1 MSVSNRSAWSLAL
14 LAVGLSACAHLAEP
28 GRTPDKAAAPAS
40 GPGAAVVAKAG
51 PAASASAPAAASA
64 VPPAA
69 AASAAPPGAAASAVP
84 PGALRPF
91 ADVVK
96 DARRSEGLFTLWQK
110 DDKVWLEL
118 KPEDLN
124 QPFFLSPKIKTGIGE
139 NFFFGGLMGFD
150 DGAVEFRRIH
160 NQLQLVWINTE
171 YVARAGT
178 PEGRAVAAAFSPSLL
193 ASTAVLSLPHPER
206 KSILVEANAIFVADL
221 LGKAMEL
228 QRAYRQSY
236 AFDARN
242 SAITAVRNT
251 PEVTVLE
258 VLSHF
263 ATGSIAIAQPGAP
276 AGAPVPTV
284 PRALPDA
291 RSLFMTLHY
300 SLAKLPP
307 QPIRPRLAD
316 ARVGHFTTG
325 VVDFSDDIARNPRQR
340 YVNRWR
346 LEKKDPAAALSEP
359 VKPITFWLDRTIPL
373 KYRAAV
379 TAGVLEWNKAFEA
392 IGFKDAIR
400 VEVQPDDATFDTLD
414 FGRASIRWMTNARPG
429 FGGIGQSHVDP
440 RTGEILHS
448 GIALE
453 SLDSRNVRSVRSQ
466 ILAPALDS
474 AMHEAGAA
482 GHGASAAHECSFA
495 DAAAEQLGYA
505 LELMDVRG
513 EIDPSSPEA
522 QKFVEDYVRQ
532 VTVHEV
538 GHTLGLRHNFRASR
552 AYSEAQLAD
561 PVFTAEHGT
570 VASVMEYMPINLNA
584 PGEKHALHG
593 TPFNTALGPYDY
605 WAIEYAYKPFAA
617 ADEAAELARIA
628 GRSAEP
634 LLAFGTD
641 EDASL
646 GLDPETLQL
655 DLGNDVLAFARK
667 RIAIAQD
674 MLRRQETRT
683 PRADQGYVVLRRSVL
698 YAVNDVG
705 RAAGMLARQIGG
717 VRTLR
722 DAPGSGRD
730 PLQPVPAAQQREA
743 LALITGSLL
752 AADSLRISPALQR
765 RLAPDYLARREAM
778 QAGDVSAGTDF
789 SIATQVL
796 EMQRGLLGVLM
807 SDTVA
812 VRLLDSAEKS
822 APGADAALAL
832 SELYA
837 SVTKA
842 VWSELGGSADI
853 APLRRELQREHVNR
867 MATLLLRP
875 QALSRADARGLLRV
889 QAKALSAQLD
899 AASRRRGLSPETEA
913 HLKDSADTLNQAL
926 AARLVRTGT

>member
-1 MSVSNRSAWSLAL
+1 MAL
-14 LAVGLSACAHLAEP
+14 LCIGLSACAQLAEP
-28 GRTPDKAAAPAS
+28 SGAQGKA
-40 GPGAAVVAKAG
+40 V
-51 PAASASAPAAASA
+51 ASAPITASPPADGPAPIAATVPALAPRPAA
-64 VPPAA
+64 VPVTVV
-69 AASAAPPGAAASAVP
+69 APG
-84 PGALRPF
+84 GALRPF

-96 DARRSEGLFTLWQK
+96 DAKRVDGLFTLWQK
-110 DDKVWLEL
+110 EDKVWLEL

-139 NFFFGGLMGFD
+139 NFFFGGLLGFD
-150 DGAVEFRRIH
+150 DGLVEFRRIH
-160 NQLQLVWINTE
+160 NLMQLVWVNTE
-171 YVARAGT
+171 YIARPGT
-178 PEGRAVAAAFSPSLL
+178 PEARAVAAAFSPSLL

-206 KSILVEANAIFVADL
+206 KSILIEANSIFVADL
-221 LGKAMEL
+221 LGTAMQL
-228 QRAYRQSY
+228 QRTYRQGYSL
-236 AFDARN
+236 DTRN
-242 SAITAVRNT
+242 SAITALRNT
-251 PEVTVLE
+251 PDVTVIE

-263 ATGSIAIAQPGAP
+263 AAGSIAVPQPGSP
-276 AGAPVPTV
+276 PGAPVPTV

-300 SLAKLPP
+300 SLARMPP
-307 QPIRPRLAD
+307 QPLRPRLAD
-316 ARVGHFTTG
+316 ARIGHFTTG
-325 VVDFSDDIARNPRQR
+325 VIDFSDDIARNPRQR

-346 LEKKDPAAALSEP
+346 LEKKEPSAELSEP
-359 VKPITFWLDRTIPL
+359 VKPITFWLDRSIPL

-379 TAGVLEWNKAFEA
+379 TAGVLEWNKAFEK

-400 VEVQPDDATFDTLD
+400 IEQQPDDAEFDTLD

-440 RTGEILHS
+440 RTGEILHA
-448 GIALE
+448 GISIE

-466 ILAPALDS
+466 ILTPGAGELPPAHGTGPASHL
-474 AMHEAGAA
+474 AA
-482 GHGASAAHECSFA
+482 GHECSFA
-495 DAAAEQLGYA
+495 DAAAEQLAYA
-505 LELMDVRG
+505 LELLDVRG

-522 QKFVEDYVRQ
+522 QKFVEAYVTQ
-532 VTVHEV
+532 VTIHEV

-552 AYSEAQLAD
+552 AYTERQLAD
-561 PVFTAEHGT
+561 PEFTAAHGT

-584 PGEKHALHG
+584 PGERRTLYG

-605 WAIEYAYKPFAA
+605 WAIEYAYRPFDEK
-617 ADEAAELARIA
+617 DEAAALARIA

-655 DLGNDVLAFARK
+655 DLGNDVVAFARK

-674 MLRRQETRT
+674 MLRRQEFRE
-683 PRADQGYVVLRRSVL
+683 PRPDQGYVVLRRSVL

-705 RAAGMLARQIGG
+705 RSAGMLARQIGG
-717 VRTLR
+717 VRTVR

-743 LALITGSLL
+743 LELITGSLL

-765 RLAPDYLARREAM
+765 RLATDFLARRDAL
-778 QAGDVSAGTDF
+778 QSGDAAAGTDF

-796 EMQRGLLGVLM
+796 EMQRGLLGMLM

-812 VRLLDSAEKS
+812 VRLLDSAEKTGS
-822 APGADAALAL
+822 GGDGALPL

-837 SVTKA
+837 SLAKA
-842 VWSELGGSADI
+842 VWSELAGAGEI
-853 APLRRELQREHVNR
+853 APLRRELQRDHVNR
-867 MATLLLRP
+867 LANLLLRP
-875 QALSRADARGLLRV
+875 QALSRADARSLLRV
-889 QAKALSAQLD
+889 QAKALSTQLD
-899 AASRRRGLSPETEA
+899 IASRRRGLSPEVQA
-913 HLKDSADTLNQAL
+913 HLKDSAETLNQAL
-926 AARLVRTGT
+926 SARMVRAGV

>member
-1 MSVSNRSAWSLAL
+1 MTASNRSAWSVAL
-14 LAVGLSACAHLAEP
+14 LGLVLSACAHLADP
-28 GRTPDKAAAPAS
+28 AGAQDKTAPAAS
-40 GPGAAVVAKAG
+40 APSAPVAAKAG
-51 PAASASAPAAASA
+51 PATAASGPAAA
-64 VPPAA
+64 VAA
-69 AASAAPPGAAASAVP
+69 P

-96 DARRSEGLFTLWQK
+96 DAKRSDGLFTLWQK

-118 KPEDLN
+118 RPEDLN
-124 QPFFLSPKIKTGIGE
+124 QPFFFSPKIKTGIGE
-139 NFFFGGLMGFD
+139 NFLFGGLFSFD

-160 NQLQLVWINTE
+160 NQLQLVWLNTE
-171 YVARAGT
+171 YFAKPGT
-178 PEGRAVAAAFSPSLL
+178 PEARAVAAAFSPSLL
-193 ASTAVLSLPHPER
+193 ASTTVLSLPHPER
-206 KSILVEANAIFVADL
+206 KSILIEANSIFVVDL
-221 LGKAMEL
+221 LGTATQL
-228 QRAYRQSY
+228 QRSYRQGY

-242 SAITAVRNT
+242 SAITAVRNI

-263 ATGSIAIAQPGAP
+263 ATGSIAVAQPGAP

-300 SLAKLPP
+300 SLARMPS
-307 QPIRPRLAD
+307 QPLRPRLAD
-316 ARVGHFTTG
+316 ARIGHFTTG
-325 VVDFSDDIARNPRQR
+325 VVDFSDDIARSPRQR

-346 LEKKDPAAALSEP
+346 LEKKDPSAELSEP

-379 TAGVLEWNKAFEA
+379 TAGVLEWNKAFEG

-400 VEVQPDDATFDTLD
+400 VEQQADDAEFDTLD

-448 GIALE
+448 GIAIE
-453 SLDSRNVRSVRSQ
+453 SLDSRNVRSVRAQ
-466 ILAPALDS
+466 ILAPGLDGLQS
-474 AMHEAGAA
+474 EAAVAPASRPAA
-482 GHGASAAHECSFA
+482 GIDCSFA
-495 DAAAEQLGYA
+495 DAAAEQLAYA
-505 LELMDVRG
+505 LEIMEARG
-513 EIDPSSPEA
+513 EIDPASPEA

-532 VTVHEV
+532 VTIHEV

-552 AYSEAQLAD
+552 AYTEQQLAD
-561 PVFTAEHGT
+561 PEFTAAHGT

-584 PGEKHALHG
+584 PGERRALYG
-593 TPFNTALGPYDY
+593 TPFNTALGPYDF
-605 WAIEYAYKPFAA
+605 WAIEYAYRPLDEK
-617 ADEAAELARIA
+617 DEAAELARIA

-655 DLGNDVLAFARK
+655 DLGNDVLVFARK

-674 MLRRQETRT
+674 MLRRQEVRV
-683 PRADQGYVVLRRSVL
+683 PSAVQGYAVLRRSVL
-698 YAVNDVG
+698 YAVNDVA
-705 RAAGMLARQIGG
+705 RAASMLARQIGG

-752 AADSLRISPALQR
+752 AADSLRVSPALQR
-765 RLAPDYLARREAM
+765 RLAPDYLARRDAM
-778 QAGDVSAGTDF
+778 QAGDGAGGTDF
-789 SIATQVL
+789 SLATQLLDV
-796 EMQRGLLGVLM
+796 QRSLLAALM

-822 APGADAALAL
+822 GPDGDRALAL

-837 SVTKA
+837 SLTKA
-842 VWSELGGSADI
+842 VWSELAVAGEI

-867 MATLLLRP
+867 VANLLLRP
-875 QALSRADARGLLRV
+875 QALSRADARGLLRL
-889 QAKALSAQLD
+889 QARELAVQLD
-899 AASRRRGLSPETEA
+899 AASRRRGLSPEVQA

-926 AARLVRTGT
+926 AARLVRAGA